1 MTYAAFS
8 YARMANEQT
17 LQIIPAEKHDII
29 PAGFKNSVHWNY
41 GHILVIADHV
51 LGHAPTFEKTIPKE
65 YYHPFAKGSSPLQ
78 WTDKVPSIETLQE
91 AAAKQQQAAQKLA
104 TETGGTEKTAPF
116 TLRGQSF
123 QTVDELLSIV
133 AFHEG
138 MHYRTLLHYSNLFS
152 N

>member
-8 YARMANEQT
+8 FARMANEQIIQT
-17 LQIIPAEKHDII
+17 IPAEKHDII

-51 LGHAPTFEKTIPKE
+51 LGHAPTFEKTIPKG
-65 YYHPFAKGSSPLQ
+65 YYHPFAKRSSPLQ

-91 AAAKQQQAAQKLA
+91 AAAKQKQAAEKLV
-104 TETGGTEKTAPF
+104 EESGGADKAVPF
-116 TLRGQSF
+116 TLHGHSF
-123 QTVDELLSIV
+123 QTVDELFSFV

-138 MHYRTLLHYSNLFS
+138 MHYRTLLHYSNVFS